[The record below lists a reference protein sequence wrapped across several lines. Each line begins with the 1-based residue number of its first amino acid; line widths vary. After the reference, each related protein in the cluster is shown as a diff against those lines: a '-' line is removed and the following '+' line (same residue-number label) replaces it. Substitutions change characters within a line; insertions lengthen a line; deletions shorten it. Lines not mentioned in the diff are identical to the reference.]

1 MSRLVTLSAHTC
13 TWMLFM
19 YPGLCG
25 NGSTVTMTAGSSKP
39 GYREVG
45 SSTIVQLVTEA
56 DCQSSFHCEFMST
69 NGLLIATFGVIWC
82 DLAQNQV
89 CSKGLATGDG
99 D

>member
-1 MSRLVTLSAHTC
+1 M
-13 TWMLFM
+13 
-19 YPGLCG
+19 
-25 NGSTVTMTAGSSKP
+25 P

-45 SSTIVQLVTEA
+45 SSTTEQLVTEA